1 MKTETKSEF
10 YWNGVTKNR
19 GSFLLGTEVRVG
31 EWKHYF
37 DTGILEKSGR
47 YVNGRKEGEWV
58 YYTKDGK
65 LKYIKVYKNGKEIK
79 EAKKNYI
86 GGSVNQN
93 DEANNM

>member
-37 DTGILEKSGR
+37 SNIPVSK
-47 YVNGRKEGEWV
+47 
-58 YYTKDGK
+58 
-65 LKYIKVYKNGKEIK
+65 
-79 EAKKNYI
+79 
-86 GGSVNQN
+86 
-93 DEANNM
+93 